1 MLHQASVIVAV
12 GEIDRYYAAPV
23 RRLHYALHAVHL
35 SVCLSPLLIVNSKR
49 DTIQCSDFEVS
60 DMRSNRQSN
69 FEVRR
74 LKSLRREMRK
84 SIWCISSRKVHQFA

>member
-1 MLHQASVIVAV
+1 M
-12 GEIDRYYAAPV
+12 
-23 RRLHYALHAVHL
+23 HYTL
-35 SVCLSPLLIVNSKR
+35 SIYLYVSPLLIVNSKR

-84 SIWCISSRKVHQFA
+84 SI